1 MNKINDICNPRLSL
15 NLDENE
21 NSVENEDEKIYF
33 IPKKII
39 YRYKNLSHIF
49 RIQSEKKKREGQKNI
64 KNQKKQN
71 FLIGI
76 KIILLVKFKYIILLK
91 VTYQIKFSIFIL
103 KPKFDNFQI
112 LEIQYMIY

>member
-33 IPKKII
+33 IPKKKI

-49 RIQSEKKKREGQKNI
+49 RIQSAKKKERA
-64 KNQKKQN
+64 KK
-71 FLIGI
+71 
-76 KIILLVKFKYIILLK
+76 
-91 VTYQIKFSIFIL
+91 T
-103 KPKFDNFQI
+103 
-112 LEIQYMIY
+112 